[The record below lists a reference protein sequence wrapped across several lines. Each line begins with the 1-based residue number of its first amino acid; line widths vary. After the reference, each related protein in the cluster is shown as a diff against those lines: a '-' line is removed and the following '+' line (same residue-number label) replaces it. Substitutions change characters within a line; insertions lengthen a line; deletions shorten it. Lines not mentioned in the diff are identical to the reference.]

1 MPQRI
6 LAIEVEPA
14 GIKAAVV
21 ETSFRDFRIAGLY
34 RVPVRADQ
42 SLPEVL
48 HGFVTEHNLQ
58 GSLVLSAL
66 CGEKVTWRTFFL
78 PFRDRKRLDQTVPYE
93 LETQVPFDLEDVV
106 VSYQVLQRD
115 KSGSTVLAALVQR
128 RDLQDHLESLQAAGL
143 DPKIVDFGPLVSL
156 NALDLLQPEPPPTC
170 VFVCG
175 DPHEITVALRRN
187 GFLVGLRTV
196 SPVFET
202 QDPAVEQAADNG
214 HATVLSRWAED
225 VSREIRWSL
234 LALNGAPLEERTP
247 CVVAGE
253 GIYFDYLATSL
264 SALDLAVQR
273 FDENPLR
280 TVPPELRS
288 NVSPFVTP
296 LGLAL
301 RELQPERGFGVNFRQ
316 GEFAYQRGREEMRR
330 ALFRTGAIAASALV
344 LLLANA
350 FLEYRSLQAR
360 LDAVQAQVRFVFQQ
374 TLPDVQRIVD
384 ERRQLQE
391 EIDAAEKRLKLLGSV
406 APPSGA
412 TAIDALQAISS
423 AVPETLKFEVD
434 EYVMDTQE
442 IKLRAHTDSLDAP
455 NAIREA
461 IANAKYFADVQVK
474 DIKTAADGR
483 VDFRMLLTL
492 NKSGS
497 AAPAAGRL

>member
-1 MPQRI
+1 
-6 LAIEVEPA
+6 
-14 GIKAAVV
+14 
-21 ETSFRDFRIAGLY
+21 
-34 RVPVRADQ
+34 
-42 SLPEVL
+42 
-48 HGFVTEHNLQ
+48 
-58 GSLVLSAL
+58 
-66 CGEKVTWRTFFL
+66 
-78 PFRDRKRLDQTVPYE
+78 
-93 LETQVPFDLEDVV
+93 
-106 VSYQVLQRD
+106 
-115 KSGSTVLAALVQR
+115 
-128 RDLQDHLESLQAAGL
+128 
-143 DPKIVDFGPLVSL
+143 
-156 NALDLLQPEPPPTC
+156 
-170 VFVCG
+170 
-175 DPHEITVALRRN
+175 
-187 GFLVGLRTV
+187 
-196 SPVFET
+196 
-202 QDPAVEQAADNG
+202 VEQAADNG